1 MAKEQG
7 MQNPDAVGD
16 ALNGLRTAT
25 QELHRAISDT
35 LAKRT
40 SATKAEVESV
50 IKKAKDAAESAKSA
64 MNSRQE
70 TAHAAI
76 KQHLTQTFEKLDSAQ
91 KHAAEGLKSSGE
103 AFQAS
108 LSKALAD
115 ARAAVQN
122 TSEAIAA
129 RRSEQ
134 VKQQE
139 PVKRAS

>member
-1 MAKEQG
+1 MAKEQV
-7 MQNPDAVGD
+7 MQNPDAMSN
-16 ALNGLRTAT
+16 ALDHVRTAT

-35 LAKRT
+35 LAKRAN
-40 SATKAEVESV
+40 ATKAEVESV
-50 IKKAKDAAESAKSA
+50 IKKAKDAADTAKSA
-64 MNSRQE
+64 MNARQE
-70 TAHAAI
+70 GAQTAI
-76 KQHLTQTFEKLDSAQ
+76 KQQLTQVIEKLDSAH
-91 KHAAEGLKSSGE
+91 KHAADSLKTSGE
-103 AFQAS
+103 AFHAS

-134 VKQQE
+134 AGKNA

>member
-1 MAKEQG
+1 MAKDQAIPK
-7 MQNPDAVGD
+7 PDAVND
-16 ALNGLRTAT
+16 ALNGVRTAT

-35 LAKRT
+35 LAKRA
-40 SATKAEVESV
+40 SATRADVESV
-50 IKKAKDAAESAKSA
+50 LKKAKDAAESAKSA
-64 MNSRQE
+64 MNSGRE
-70 TAHAAI
+70 TAHGAI
-76 KQHLTQTFEKLDSAQ
+76 KQQLTQIFDKLDSAQ
-91 KHAAEGLKSSGE
+91 KHAADGLKNSGE

-134 VKQQE
+134 VKRQA